1 MLSQLKSL
9 APNLYILIV
18 AVSISLWFEGVAT
31 VIRHYVPNRDL
42 KAGIIMCSVALGVFL
57 LDDGSLNELYN
68 IEPKKDKLTRHAPA
82 HSATRID

>member
-57 LDDGSLNELYN
+57 
-68 IEPKKDKLTRHAPA
+68 
-82 HSATRID
+82 